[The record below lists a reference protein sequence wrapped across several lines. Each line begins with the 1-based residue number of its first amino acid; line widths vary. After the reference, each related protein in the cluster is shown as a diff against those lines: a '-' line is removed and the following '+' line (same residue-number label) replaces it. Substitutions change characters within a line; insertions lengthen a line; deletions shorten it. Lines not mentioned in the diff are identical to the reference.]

1 MLEYR
6 EIGGIDLE
14 SATARDM
21 LQNCCFIEILAQ
33 AGPDRDRLQELLNLS
48 QAQISYITNSP
59 RGQGLLYT
67 GKNIIP
73 FYSQFERNNEIY
85 KCLTSD
91 MKEIK
96 AFEEAEKREK
106 SRQNK
111 EDKHITV
118 A

>member
-1 MLEYR
+1 M
-6 EIGGIDLE
+6 
-14 SATARDM
+14 
-21 LQNCCFIEILAQ
+21 
-33 AGPDRDRLQELLNLS
+33 NLS
-48 QAQISYITNSP
+48 NAQVSYITNSP

-67 GKNIIP
+67 GKNVIP
-73 FYSQFERNNEIY
+73 FYSQFPKNNDIY

-106 SRQNK
+106 SRQSKENK
-111 EDKHITV
+111 NITV